1 MTTEERI
8 AKLEKELA
16 ELKESIKEEDENN
29 QFCWKPK
36 HGERY
41 CYINSE
47 GHIKSTIWYDDY
59 SGDFHSYEIGN
70 CFANCEDAEFAVEK
84 LKVIHELKQ
93 FAEPKK
99 KAWDNEDAH
108 FYIEW
113 DFTLGRIN
121 IDRMYTRKGTCIYFD
136 TVYMAE
142 NAIKAVG
149 EDRIKK
155 YYLEVE

>member
-1 MTTEERI
+1 MTVEERI
-8 AKLEKELA
+8 AKLEKELT
-16 ELKESIKEEDENN
+16 ELKESIKKDDEDNKPG
-29 QFCWKPK
+29 KPK

-41 CYINSE
+41 YYFNSE
-47 GHIKSTIWYDDY
+47 GRIKAIWYDDF

-70 CFANCEDAEFAVEK
+70 CFMSIEEAEFAIEK
-84 LKVIHELKQ
+84 LKVIHELHQ
-93 FAEPKK
+93 FAEPKE
-99 KAWDNEDAH
+99 KAWDSEDAH

-121 IDRMYTRKGTCIYFD
+121 IDRNYTRKGNCIYFD
-136 TVYMAE
+136 SVYMAK

-155 YYLEVE
+155 YYLEVEE